1 MTMIDRDELL
11 KKIAPMGLSNGSV
24 LGHHSGT
31 ADVIAEMIQNAPT
44 IDPAS
49 CLNWH
54 IGKPPEHKSI
64 FAKFKGTKKWLP
76 GMFET
81 VSNEV
86 LVTIELPNK
95 TRIVTVSNTTDGKW
109 TGCCNNFPGD
119 VVAWTE
125 KPAPAPKGVFA

>member
-11 KKIAPMGLSNGSV
+11 KKIVPMGLSNGSV

-125 KPAPAPKGVFA
+125 KPAPAPKGVFV

>member
-86 LVTIELPNK
+86 LVTIELPNR

-125 KPAPAPKGVFA
+125 KPAPAPKGVFV

>member
-1 MTMIDRDELL
+1 MNDTELIDRNELL
-11 KKIAPMGLSNGSV
+11 KKIAPIGLSNGSV

-76 GMFET
+76 GMFEMT
-81 VSNEV
+81 SGEV
-86 LVTIELPNK
+86 IVTIEVPGG
-95 TRIVTVSNTTDGKW
+95 RRYVVTDCTIDGKW
-109 TGCCNNFPGD
+109 RGDLHTTGRK
-119 VVAWTE
+119 VLAWAKLPE
-125 KPAPAPKGVFA
+125 PYGGK

>member
-49 CLNWH
+49 YLNWH

-125 KPAPAPKGVFA
+125 KPAPAPKGVFV

>member
-95 TRIVTVSNTTDGKW
+95 TRIVTVSSTTDGKW

-125 KPAPAPKGVFA
+125 KPAPAPKGVFV

>member
-11 KKIAPMGLSNGSV
+11 KKITPMGLSNGSV

-54 IGKPPEHKSI
+54 VGKPPEHKSI

-125 KPAPAPKGVFA
+125 KPAPAPKGVFV

>member
-125 KPAPAPKGVFA
+125 KPAPAPKGVFV

>member
-54 IGKPPEHKSI
+54 IGKPPEHESI

-86 LVTIELPNK
+86 LVTIEFPDK

-109 TGCCNNFPGD
+109 TGCCKNFD
-119 VVAWTE
+119 CEVVAWTE
-125 KPAPAPKGVFA
+125 KPAPAPKGVFV

>member
-86 LVTIELPNK
+86 LVTIELPDK